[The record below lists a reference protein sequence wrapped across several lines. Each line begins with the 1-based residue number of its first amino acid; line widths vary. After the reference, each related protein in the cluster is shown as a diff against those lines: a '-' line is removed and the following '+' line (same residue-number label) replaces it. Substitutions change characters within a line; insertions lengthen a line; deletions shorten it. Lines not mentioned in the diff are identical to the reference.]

1 MKEKKLIYILN
12 GPNLNLLGEREPE
25 IYGAISLKDIESSLT
40 EIANEN
46 DTEISLHQ
54 SNHEGELIDLVHK
67 ASRKADGIIIN
78 PAGYTHT
85 SIALYDALL
94 ASEVPIMEVHISN
107 IYKREEFRHN
117 SYVSKSAEGVIS
129 GLGID
134 GYKFAL
140 QFILNKL
147 K

>member
-1 MKEKKLIYILN
+1 
-12 GPNLNLLGEREPE
+12 
-25 IYGAISLKDIESSLT
+25 
-40 EIANEN
+40 
-46 DTEISLHQ
+46 
-54 SNHEGELIDLVHK
+54 
-67 ASRKADGIIIN
+67 
-78 PAGYTHT
+78 
-85 SIALYDALL
+85 
-94 ASEVPIMEVHISN
+94 MEVHISN

>member
-25 IYGAISLKDIESSLT
+25 IYGAISLKDIESSLIK
-40 EIANEN
+40 IANEN
-46 DTEISLHQ
+46 DTEISIHQ
-54 SNHEGELIDLVHK
+54 SNHEGELIDLVQE
-67 ASRKADGIIIN
+67 ASKKGDGIIIN

>member
-25 IYGAISLKDIESSLT
+25 IYGAISLKDIESSLIK
-40 EIANEN
+40 IANEN
-46 DTEISLHQ
+46 DTEISIHQ

>member
-25 IYGAISLKDIESSLT
+25 IYGAISLKDIESSLI

-46 DTEISLHQ
+46 DTEISIHQ
-54 SNHEGELIDLVHK
+54 SNHEGELIDLVQE
-67 ASRKADGIIIN
+67 ASKKGDGIIIN

>member
-25 IYGAISLKDIESSLT
+25 IYGAISLKDIESSLI

-46 DTEISLHQ
+46 DTEISIHQ
-54 SNHEGELIDLVHK
+54 SNHEGELIDLVHE
-67 ASRKADGIIIN
+67 ASKKADGIIIN

-94 ASEVPIMEVHISN
+94 TSEVPIMEVHISN

>member
-1 MKEKKLIYILN
+1 MKEKKLIYVLN

-85 SIALYDALL
+85 SIALYDALI

>member
-1 MKEKKLIYILN
+1 MKEKKRIYILN

-25 IYGAISLKDIESSLT
+25 IYGAISLKNIESSLL
-40 EIANEN
+40 EIAKEN

-54 SNHEGELIDLVHK
+54 SNHEGELIDLVHE
-67 ASRKADGIIIN
+67 ASKKADGIIIN

-94 ASEVPIMEVHISN
+94 ASEVPIIEVHISN

-134 GYKFAL
+134 GYKFVL